1 MVGIQQPT
9 LRSSNAQNLVKLDG
23 QLVDKSEARVS
34 FKAVVV
40 KLMHMMRL
48 MRTGRRRRKS
58 VDYIKRNKSFGEW
71 EAVTDPEAEFVGRVM
86 TAIPLMRRTSKLVQ
100 AVCNNAPPSAESEV
114 PDIAAEAIYQAR
126 MWTARIA
133 YRESAEASARVRTE
147 AEQWKGKY
155 EALQSQFQTA
165 RHEFLTEVAALRD
178 QVRVRGDPEGS
189 VKNAQ
194 NFDVTFFFD
203 PMHVLQ
209 PAELDFC
216 LKVIAEKVKMIF
228 EANPTVSNAPD
239 FGQASK
245 LKALEENKELGR
257 LQQVLKRKNAEFMD
271 LEREYNRLQKQ
282 CRVLETGM
290 EHVLSESKQQQVEAA
305 QSIPKEAEEQICH
318 LQDQVATLSESQ
330 QETKK
335 ALAEQ
340 YKLVETRTLE
350 RDEVNQAWRD
360 CEEEWTT
367 LKRSLKDT
375 RKATAL
381 LEGDLQRS
389 LAKEDHLSKQI
400 EELRD
405 NYDNLLETN
414 SKLRQL
420 VKQLKHE
427 AKTGAAITAA
437 EPHQQTLE
445 KSDVADLAG
454 TSASGSCSEP
464 EHEDAVAEKQQNT
477 TQADTQHEGPQSS
490 QEDVAGVLVEP
501 PELMEAYNS
510 SLSSSSSIDSAST
523 STSERP
529 ILHSVG
535 TCTSPNNMMDS
546 CTSPVH
552 FTSADQVQKCADTLG
567 AWLKKQHQPE
577 MASDADAACQLLVEQ
592 IAAGSRARSEEPTQ
606 STNNLFGRRFSD
618 PGEVPEIVHRVYGMA
633 SPLQLHAASHRRH
646 RSRVSQSVQPRLALK
661 HVCHPPSSSPPPK
674 VFRRAQAPG
683 LPTRSLDPGVDL
695 FVFGVKPP
703 NDPRPAK
710 LPERHHA

>member
-9 LRSSNAQNLVKLDG
+9 LRSSHAQNLVKLDG
-23 QLVDKSEARVS
+23 QVEDKSKARVS

-58 VDYIKRNKSFGEW
+58 VDFIKRNRSFGEW
-71 EAVTDPEAEFVGRVM
+71 EGATDAEAEFVGKVM
-86 TAIPLMRRTSKLVQ
+86 TAIPLMKRTSKLVQ
-100 AVCNNAPPSAESEV
+100 AVCNNAPPSEESEV

-133 YRESAEASARVRTE
+133 YRESAEASAKARVE
-147 AEQWKGKY
+147 AEQWKSKY
-155 EALQSQFQTA
+155 EALQSQFQSA
-165 RHEFLTEVAALRD
+165 RHEYLSEVAALRD
-178 QVRVRGDPEGS
+178 QVRVRGDPES
-189 VKNAQ
+189 SLKDAQ

-216 LKVIAEKVKMIF
+216 LRVVAEKVKMIF
-228 EANPTVSNAPD
+228 ESNPTVSSSPD

-271 LEREYNRLQKQ
+271 LEREYTRLQKQ
-282 CRVLETGM
+282 CRVLEAGM

-360 CEEEWTT
+360 CEEEWTV
-367 LKRSLKDT
+367 LKRSLRDT
-375 RKATAL
+375 RKATSV

-405 NYDNLLETN
+405 SYDNLLETN
-414 SKLRQL
+414 SKLRQV
-420 VKQLKHE
+420 VKQLKRD
-427 AKTGAAITAA
+427 AKTGATITAA
-437 EPHQQTLE
+437 EPQQPAPPE
-445 KSDVADLAG
+445 KDDVADLAG
-454 TSASGSCSEP
+454 TSGSSCSEP
-464 EHEDAVAEKQQNT
+464 EHEDAAAEEP
-477 TQADTQHEGPQSS
+477 TQADTQPDMPPFS
-490 QEDVAGVLVEP
+490 QKDVTSTLVEP
-501 PELMEAYNS
+501 PELMEAC
-510 SLSSSSSIDSAST
+510 SSSSSSVDSASNCA
-523 STSERP
+523 SECP
-529 ILHSVG
+529 IRHSVG
-535 TCTSPNNMMDS
+535 TCTSPMNNTIDS

-552 FTSADQVQKCADTLG
+552 FTSADEVQKCADTLG

-592 IAAGSRARSEEPTQ
+592 IAAGASARAEEPTR
-606 STNNLFGRRFSD
+606 SVNNLFGRRFSD

-633 SPLQLHAASHRRH
+633 SPMQLHAASHRRH
-646 RSRVSQSVQPRLALK
+646 RGRVAQSVQPRLAHK
-661 HVCHPPSSSPPPK
+661 YVCRPPSSSPPPK
-674 VFRRAQAPG
+674 VFRRAPAPG
-683 LPTRSLDPGVDL
+683 LPSRSLDPGVDL
-695 FVFGVKPP
+695 FVFGVRPP
-703 NDPRPAK
+703 NDARPAK